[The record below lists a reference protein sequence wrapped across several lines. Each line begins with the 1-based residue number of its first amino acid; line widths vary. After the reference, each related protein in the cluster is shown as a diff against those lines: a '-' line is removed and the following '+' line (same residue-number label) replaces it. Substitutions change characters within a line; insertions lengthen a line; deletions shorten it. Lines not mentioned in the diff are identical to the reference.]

1 MGSRFDDFLAE
12 EEILEEVESNAI
24 KRLLTVQLGIEFT
37 KTSIRES
44 GSLLDSLGKDIKTGS
59 SK

>member
-24 KRLLTVQLGIEFT
+24 KRLLIVQLGIEFT

-44 GSLLDSLGKDIKTGS
+44 GSLKVEKDIKTGS